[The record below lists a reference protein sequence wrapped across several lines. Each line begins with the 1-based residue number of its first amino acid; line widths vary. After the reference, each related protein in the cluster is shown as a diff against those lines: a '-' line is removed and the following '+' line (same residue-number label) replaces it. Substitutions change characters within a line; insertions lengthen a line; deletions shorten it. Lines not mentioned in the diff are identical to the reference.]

1 MASTF
6 EWFREFRDSR
16 KIEALVAAIAG
27 VQPGRLSI
35 MEVCGGHTHVIMRY
49 GLNQLLPA
57 GIRFVH
63 GPGCPVCII
72 PKERIDQAIALAR
85 SDDVVLVTLADM
97 MRVPGSSSSLIRERA
112 EGRDIRMVYSPLDVL
127 KIAEDAPGKQVV
139 YFAIGFET
147 TAPLTA
153 ALVQTV
159 LDSCTE
165 NVLIHMNH
173 VLVPPALAA
182 VMDDDDVAIDAFIA
196 PGHVTAITGT
206 GIYRELCERHRV
218 PVVVSGFEPVDM
230 LQSVR
235 MIVEQNAAGRAEVA
249 IQYTRAVRPEGNPKA
264 QALVSKYFTVR
275 DSFRW
280 RGLGEIPASG
290 LALRSD
296 YARLDAEVRFADR
309 LQVVPADDHRVCIC
323 GEILRGKQEPIDC
336 PAFGQA
342 CTPANPVGA
351 CMVSSEGA
359 CHAYFTYQQVR

>member
-6 EWFREFRDSR
+6 EWFREFRDVR
-16 KIEALVAAIAG
+16 KIEALAAAIADMR
-27 VQPGRLSI
+27 PGPLSV

-49 GLNQLLPA
+49 GRNQLLPTA
-57 GIRFVH
+57 IRFVH

-85 SDDVVLVTLADM
+85 CDDVVLVTLADM

-112 EGRDIRMVYSPLDVL
+112 GGRDIRMVYSPMDVV
-127 KIAEDAPGKQVV
+127 KIAADAPEKQVV

-159 LDSCTE
+159 LERHTE

-173 VLVPPALAA
+173 VLVPPALDA
-182 VMDDDDVAIDAFIA
+182 VMDAEDVAIEAFIA

-206 GIYRELCERHRV
+206 GIYRDLCERHRV

-230 LQSVR
+230 LQSVQ
-235 MIVEQNAAGRAEVA
+235 MILEQRAAGRAEVA
-249 IQYTRAVRPEGNPKA
+249 IQYTRAVRPEGNRKA
-264 QALVSKYFTVR
+264 QALVSQYFTVR

-290 LALRSD
+290 LALKPE
-296 YARLDAEVRFADR
+296 YGCLDAEVRLADR
-309 LQVVPADDHRVCIC
+309 LPVAPVNDHRVCIC
-323 GEILRGKQEPIDC
+323 GEILRGRQEPTQC
-336 PAFGQA
+336 PAFGRA
-342 CTPANPVGA
+342 CTPGNPMGA

>member
-1 MASTF
+1 MASPF
-6 EWFREFRDSR
+6 DWFREFRDGR
-16 KIEALVAAIAG
+16 KIEALAAAIAD
-27 VQPGRLSI
+27 VRPGPLSI

-57 GIRFVH
+57 CIRFVH

-112 EGRDIRMVYSPLDVL
+112 EGRDIRMVYSPMDVL
-127 KIAEDAPGKQVV
+127 KIAGDAPGKQVV

-153 ALVQTV
+153 ALVDTV
-159 LDSCTE
+159 LQRGTR
-165 NVLIHMNH
+165 NVFIHMNH
-173 VLVPPALAA
+173 VLVPPALHA
-182 VMDDDDVAIDAFIA
+182 VMDADDVAIEAFIA
-196 PGHVTAITGT
+196 PGHVTAVAGS
-206 GIYRELCERHRV
+206 GIYEDLCERHQV
-218 PVVVSGFEPVDM
+218 PVVVSGFEPVDI

-235 MIVEQNAAGRAEVA
+235 MILEQRAAGRAEVA

-264 QALVSKYFTVR
+264 RALVSRYFTVR
-275 DSFRW
+275 DRFRW

-290 LALRSD
+290 LRLRPD
-296 YARLDAEVRFADR
+296 YAGLDAEVRFADR
-309 LQVVPADDHRVCIC
+309 LQVVSVDDHQVCIC
-323 GEILRGKQEPIDC
+323 GEILRGRREPPQC
-336 PAFGQA
+336 PVFGTA
-342 CTPANPVGA
+342 CTPGNPMGA

-359 CHAYFTYQQVR
+359 CHAYFSYQQVR